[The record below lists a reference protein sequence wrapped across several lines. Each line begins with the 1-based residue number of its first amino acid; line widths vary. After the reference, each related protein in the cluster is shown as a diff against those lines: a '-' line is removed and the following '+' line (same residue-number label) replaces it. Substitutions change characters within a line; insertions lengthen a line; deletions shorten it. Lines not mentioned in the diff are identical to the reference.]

1 MGVASRR
8 PHGLWNRGSVRFRR
22 QDKWQPH
29 SPRPEGVRAPRP
41 AWASRFG
48 LSGVRRGR
56 LEDLRLARRRSA
68 SPLCLGQPASATGQ
82 TGGIRALRVPSS
94 GAPHKLLQEE
104 MSRHRPPAM
113 AENEAAGLSA
123 RRVDRRHVLR
133 GPWSQ
138 SVCRVQA
145 RPQPGEKSTRV
156 PTPAKTPPGGWR
168 ILRRVSAARPERL
181 PAEAAG
187 HVGPRIAVAQR
198 PSPTRPPHL
207 AMAGKE
213 GRRGA
218 APRPPGFAVGEVTG
232 RGFPSCSGAGRPG
245 QLCRGDGCRCR
256 PGARLPTVPS
266 TRSSLGEFPAAGA
279 SLFTSVRLARRT
291 ESCRSRCTFR

>member
-29 SPRPEGVRAPRP
+29 SPQPEGVRALRP
-41 AWASRFG
+41 AWTSRFG
-48 LSGVRRGR
+48 LIGVRRGR
-56 LEDLRLARRRSA
+56 LEDLRLARRRRA

-123 RRVDRRHVLR
+123 RRVDRPPALR

-187 HVGPRIAVAQR
+187 HVGPSCRCGPASFSHAA
-198 PSPTRPPHL
+198 PTPGDGR
-207 AMAGKE
+207 E
-213 GRRGA
+213 GGTPWGRDPATGFRRRRGHGEGVPIVLRCGSA
-218 APRPPGFAVGEVTG
+218 GTAV
-232 RGFPSCSGAGRPG
+232 PW
-245 QLCRGDGCRCR
+245 
-256 PGARLPTVPS
+256 
-266 TRSSLGEFPAAGA
+266 
-279 SLFTSVRLARRT
+279 
-291 ESCRSRCTFR
+291 